1 MKTNLAAS
9 VRARLMNISREG
21 REPFD
26 RVANRYA
33 IERLLYRLG
42 ESAHARRFVLK
53 GAMLFTF
60 WHDAP
65 HRPTRDVD
73 FLGFGPPET
82 EALVAAF
89 RDLCAHPVADDGL
102 VFDAA
107 SVTAAPIRETNDY
120 GGIRVKLVAH
130 LGSARIPI
138 QADVGFGDA
147 VTPSPEDILFPV
159 IFGEFAAPRLRAYPV
174 FTVMAEKLE
183 AMVRLGEA
191 NTRLKDFYDLLW
203 LARAH
208 AGDDE
213 KVRAA
218 VSATFARRGPPALS
232 AAPEA
237 FSRDFAQAKESAWK
251 TFAVRNS
258 LEGLPS
264 FASVTEELRTRL
276 AFLWSE

>member
-1 MKTNLAAS
+1 MKKNLAAS
-9 VRARLMNISREG
+9 VRDRLMNVSLER

-26 RVANRYA
+26 RVVNRYA

-53 GAMLFTF
+53 GAMLFTV

-82 EALVAAF
+82 EALVATF
-89 RDLCAHPVADDGL
+89 RDLCACPVTDDGL

-107 SVTAAPIRETNDY
+107 SVTAEPIRETNEY
-120 GGIRVKLVAH
+120 GGIRVKLIAR

-147 VTPSPEDILFPV
+147 ITPAPEEILFPV

-183 AMVRLGEA
+183 AMVRLGES

-208 AGDDE
+208 AHDGE
-213 KVRAA
+213 KVKAA
-218 VSATFARRGPPALS
+218 VSATFARRGTPALS
-232 AAPEA
+232 SVPEA
-237 FSRDFAQAKESAWK
+237 FSRDFAEAKESAWK

-258 LEGLPS
+258 LDGLPS
-264 FASVTEELRTRL
+264 FASVTEELRTLL